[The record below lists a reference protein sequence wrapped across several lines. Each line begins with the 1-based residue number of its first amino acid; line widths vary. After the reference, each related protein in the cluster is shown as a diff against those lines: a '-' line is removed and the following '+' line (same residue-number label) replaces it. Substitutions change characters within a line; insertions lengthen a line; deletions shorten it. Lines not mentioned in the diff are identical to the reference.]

1 MVPYVD
7 PTEQLV
13 VEIFAR
19 DLRRSIE
26 FYRRLGFELIR
37 EQTAFAELAWEGHL
51 LFIEELP
58 NLPPPADFP
67 QANMRIMVP
76 DVEDYWEI
84 ATQMRIPVIKPIGD
98 RDYGLRDF
106 TVTDPDGFGLRFGA
120 RLLEAR
126 RSP

>member
-37 EQTAFAELAWEGHL
+37 EQTAFAELAWEGRL

-58 NLPPPADFP
+58 NLPPPSDFP

-84 ATQMRIPVIKPIGD
+84 VTQMRIP
-98 RDYGLRDF
+98 
-106 TVTDPDGFGLRFGA
+106 
-120 RLLEAR
+120 
-126 RSP
+126 

>member
-1 MVPYVD
+1 MAPYVD
-7 PTEQLV
+7 PTQQLV

-19 DLRRSIE
+19 DLKRSIE

-37 EQTAFAELAWEGHL
+37 EQAGFAELAWEGHL

-58 NLPPPADFP
+58 NLPPPSDFP

-84 ATQMRIPVIKPIGD
+84 VTQMRIPVIKPIGD
-98 RDYGLRDF
+98 RD
-106 TVTDPDGFGLRFGA
+106 
-120 RLLEAR
+120 
-126 RSP
+126 

>member
-19 DLRRSIE
+19 DLKRSIG

-37 EQTAFAELAWEGHL
+37 EEPAFAELVWQGHR

-58 NLPPPADFP
+58 NLPPPLDFP

-76 DVEDYWEI
+76 NVDDYWEI
-84 ATQMRIPVIKPIGD
+84 VTRMRIPVIKPIGD
-98 RDYGLRDF
+98 REYGLRDF
-106 TVTDPDGFGLRFGA
+106 TVTDPDGFGLRFGT
-120 RLLEAR
+120 RLPDVR
-126 RSP
+126 RSA